1 MASYDLVERLN
12 DTFRQIEL
20 ELQAL
25 RQALTTCRLLAGRVF
40 ELPAVSKDAE
50 HDPLANITVV
60 QHTGKAA
67 LDLALRHYSHLF
79 IQQQSETAAAKP
91 PSACRALSACR
102 SPPRNSRIC
111 WRAFSIST
119 P

>member
-40 ELPAVSKDAE
+40 ELPAISKDAE

-60 QHTGKAA
+60 QHTGEAA
-67 LDLALRHYSHLF
+67 LDLALRHYGLGTRSLHSALF
-79 IQQQSETAAAKP
+79 RQQMAMNDKQKKKE
-91 PSACRALSACR
+91 L
-102 SPPRNSRIC
+102 
-111 WRAFSIST
+111 F
-119 P
+119 

>member
-25 RQALTTCRLLAGRVF
+25 RQALPCRLLAARVF

-50 HDPLANITVV
+50 HDPLATS
-60 QHTGKAA
+60 
-67 LDLALRHYSHLF
+67 LWF
-79 IQQQSETAAAKP
+79 
-91 PSACRALSACR
+91 
-102 SPPRNSRIC
+102 
-111 WRAFSIST
+111 ST
-119 P
+119 PARRAGDGAATL